1 MTIQFTRCFAM
12 PNAET
17 FSIKPIGEFVRRY
30 LVEAK
35 VSVDPFARNRDW
47 ATHTNDINRETSAQA
62 HMDAEDFLSHLA
74 ERGVVADLVIFD
86 PPYSPR
92 QVSEHYKAAGREV
105 TAEDTQNGRL
115 YRRVR
120 DAINRIARPG
130 TVVLSFG
137 WQSMGMGVNRGYEPI
152 EILLVPH
159 GGGHNDTICLAER
172 KTIAMSAYA
181 DVASMVSSQ
190 DRS

>member
-12 PNAET
+12 PNAAT
-17 FSIKPIGEFVRRY
+17 FSVKPIGEFVQRY
-30 LVEAK
+30 LAGAT

-47 ATHTNDINRETSAQA
+47 ATYTNDINRNTTASA
-62 HMDAEDFLSHLA
+62 HMDAEEFLIYLA
-74 ERGVVADLVIFD
+74 ERGVVADLVLFD

-92 QVSEHYKAAGREV
+92 QISEHYKAAGREV

-120 DAINRIARPG
+120 NAIDKIIHPG
-130 TVVLSFG
+130 GIVLSFG
-137 WQSMGMGVNRGYEPI
+137 WQSIGMGLARGYLPL

-159 GGGHNDTICLAER
+159 GGGHNDTICFAE
-172 KTIAMSAYA
+172 KK
-181 DVASMVSSQ
+181 VLHGPVGGPV
-190 DRS
+190 